1 MLEQKIAEDQTRQL
15 TVEEIQAV
23 AGADGAGWFTK
34 SDSEPKQHGDYV
46 VILYDIIDD

>member
-1 MLEQKIAEDQTRQL
+1 MLEQKLAEDQKREL

-23 AGADGAGWFTK
+23 AGADGAGCFTE

-46 VILYDIIDD
+46 VILYNIIDD